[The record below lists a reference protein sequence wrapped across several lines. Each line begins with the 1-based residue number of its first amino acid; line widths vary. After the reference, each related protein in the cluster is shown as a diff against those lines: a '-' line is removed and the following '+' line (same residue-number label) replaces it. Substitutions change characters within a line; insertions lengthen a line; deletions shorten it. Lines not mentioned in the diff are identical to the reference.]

1 MTTGKTEQFPK
12 LLSKARAVMRL
23 DKQAFK
29 AELEPLIQFGPLLID
44 TRCTLRAQFRPCL
57 GLIWAPNCTYK
68 TPNQT

>member
-1 MTTGKTEQFPK
+1 
-12 LLSKARAVMRL
+12 MRL